1 MSPILCRRGDWE
13 SNFVFTWTTLFYIW
27 PNMDHTM
34 LTHVPL
40 VGHVL
45 YQILVLSVVGGR
57 NGSFVVNGAAAA
69 GLSGRYIQHRVQRAI
84 IHRREGGGV
93 ASQINPPFK
102 NWEHF
107 CCQHCIGAFIVTHLP
122 HAGCLSPWYG
132 EINGRIIQ
140 RIGERWKRGIY
151 KL

>member
-1 MSPILCRRGDWE
+1 
-13 SNFVFTWTTLFYIW
+13 
-27 PNMDHTM
+27 M

-102 NWEHF
+102 N
-107 CCQHCIGAFIVTHLP
+107 
-122 HAGCLSPWYG
+122 
-132 EINGRIIQ
+132 
-140 RIGERWKRGIY
+140 
-151 KL
+151 